1 MTFENI
7 RPVRLAT
14 APEHIADQI
23 RQSITDGTLP
33 AGTQLTETQLAERL
47 EVSRGPVREAM
58 QRLIQEGLLRAERHR
73 GVFVAELGV
82 ADIADIYV
90 ARAAIERT
98 AVLALMERE
107 DYSQVLDR
115 LDEIVE
121 AMEVGVRAHDWRT
134 VLDADL
140 HFHEAI
146 VAAAQS
152 KRLARMFRTLSA
164 ETRMSITGLKRD
176 LPDWQHMVAE
186 HRVLLAAFRRGAR
199 DEVLDAV
206 DEHLEGSMRR
216 FKADEPQPEAV

>member
-1 MTFENI
+1 MTFESI

-14 APEHIADQI
+14 APERIAHQI

-73 GVFVAELGV
+73 GVFVTQLDT
-82 ADIADIYV
+82 ADIADIYL

-98 AVLALMERE
+98 AVLALMERH
-107 DYSQVLDR
+107 DPRILDR
-115 LDEIVE
+115 LEKIID
-121 AMEVGVRAHDWRT
+121 AMEAGASARNWAA

-140 HFHEAI
+140 RFHEEI

-152 KRLARMFRTLSA
+152 PRLTRMFRTLSA
-164 ETRMSITGLKRD
+164 ETRMSITGLKRG
-176 LPDWQHMVAE
+176 LPEWGHLVAE
-186 HRVLLAAFRRGAR
+186 HRTLLAAFRSGAR
-199 DEVLDAV
+199 DEVLEAV
-206 DEHLEGSMRR
+206 DEHLEGAMRWVR
-216 FKADEPQPEAV
+216 ADPSEQEAV